1 MKRAVIKCVV
11 QKVLGVQD
19 VQHPEQ
25 KGSPKKAPKAAWS
38 KVEPESVSD
47 RDSTPSR
54 ESSAAHRDIFFIDEE
69 EKGDSV
75 ERAKLTVFARQH
87 VERVG
92 PGSGRTGH
100 PRLELEAP
108 SSLRKAALWGFRAEL
123 LPLGPRS
130 AAPFQRCRFQ
140 CS

>member
-11 QKVLGVQD
+11 QKVLED

-47 RDSTPSR
+47 RDSTLSR

-69 EKGDSV
+69 DKGDSV
-75 ERAKLTVFARQH
+75 
-87 VERVG
+87 
-92 PGSGRTGH
+92 
-100 PRLELEAP
+100 
-108 SSLRKAALWGFRAEL
+108 
-123 LPLGPRS
+123 
-130 AAPFQRCRFQ
+130 
-140 CS
+140 

>member
-11 QKVLGVQD
+11 QTVLAVQD

-25 KGSPKKAPKAAWS
+25 KGSPKKAPKAAWQ
-38 KVEPESVSD
+38 VAPESVSD

-54 ESSAAHRDIFFIDEE
+54 ESSAAHRHIFFMDEE

-75 ERAKLTVFARQH
+75 EREKLTVFARQH
-87 VERVG
+87 VERVV

-100 PRLELEAP
+100 PLLELEAP